1 MGIGLG
7 LQGVAIGCDLNVEVN
22 GCGILVIVIG
32 CGYRLYSGKRRTAP
46 ALPCTTAAA
55 AAAASAD
62 TGLRIFLHESGE
74 GRGIPLK

>member
-32 CGYRLYSGKRRTAP
+32 CGYRLYSGKRRAAP
-46 ALPCTTAAA
+46 YHVQRQQQQHQQILA
-55 AAAASAD
+55 
-62 TGLRIFLHESGE
+62 
-74 GRGIPLK
+74 